1 MQIIIWAGGM
11 NMLTTVTIAVLAVIA
26 LIFAGYKINKEAKAD
41 DIEKEISQIEKKNHK
56 SNSGSKALIT
66 TCDFCGEK
74 FNTLSNSSC
83 PSCGGK
89 FCKEESSVIKNY
101 TADYSPAK
109 KYTSEPKQTASQKSE
124 SPLAPLFKTYE
135 PKKEK
140 TSSKKIPSTIV
151 IFAVI
156 SILIVVISYFFE
168 SVDMT
173 DYDEPYSY
181 EENSFWESDDEYD
194 IDFTSDEIPEGY
206 TEASFGIRG
215 NSTIYD
221 DGEINITAT
230 GFYTNEDA
238 DSYNGKTLLQY
249 YMKNYSDSD
258 VNIQFKYSA
267 ADGSDS
273 VVEKKLYGGDS
284 YSGYC
289 SILPSDTVQV
299 EKLVVSYISVYDSN
313 NDEYIYNSVDDE
325 DFEPVCI
332 TTNLYSDAE

>member
-1 MQIIIWAGGM
+1 
-11 NMLTTVTIAVLAVIA
+11 MLTTVIIAVLAVIA
-26 LIFAGYKINKEAKAD
+26 VIFAGYKINKEAKAD
-41 DIEKEISQIEKKNHK
+41 DIEKEISRVEKKNHK
-56 SNSGSKALIT
+56 SNSGSKGIIT

-74 FNTLSNSSC
+74 FNTLSNSFC

-89 FCKEESSVIKNY
+89 FYKEESSVIKNY

-109 KYTSEPKQTASQKSE
+109 SYTPKPKQTAPQKSK
-124 SPLAPLFKTYE
+124 SPF
-135 PKKEK
+135 
-140 TSSKKIPSTIV
+140 SSVIV
-151 IFAVI
+151 VFAVI
-156 SILIVVISYFFE
+156 SILIIVIAFIFE

-206 TEASFGIRG
+206 TEASFGIPG
-215 NSTIYD
+215 NSTIYNN
-221 DGEINITAT
+221 GEVRIVAS
-230 GFYTNEDA
+230 GFYINEDA

-249 YMKNYSDSD
+249 YMENNSDSD
-258 VNIQFKYSA
+258 ITVQFKYSA

-273 VVEKKLYGGDS
+273 VVEETLYGRYS

-289 SILPSDTVQV
+289 GIFSPDTVQV
-299 EKLVVSYISVYDSN
+299 EKLVVSCISVYDNN

-325 DFEPVCI
+325 DFEPVII
-332 TTNLYSDAE
+332 TTDLYSDAE